1 LSGTLEIACEAPAN
15 GSNLG
20 SCTFSQ
26 TLLRQ
31 LFPPNGLGL
40 VDCQYGECVSQ
51 GVIDIVQGN
60 VDPAATATNKEDG
73 LSGGVIAGLAV
84 VGTIVLAILALIG
97 WGLLTQK
104 KARKIGAV
112 SLDDSAFGRRK
123 GFGAGVEWSN
133 VGYHSKRPQN
143 RKLAT
148 LGRKSSPTEGKIILE
163 GVTGKLN
170 PGGLCCVLGPSGAG
184 KSTFVDILG
193 GRRKA
198 AGRVVGKV
206 HFFGN
211 DTSSGGAKVRH
222 RVGFVDQV
230 SRWAETLLVSR
241 SQTDLLQA
249 SRRMY

>member
-1 LSGTLEIACEAPAN
+1 MSGTLEIACEAPSN
-15 GSNLG
+15 GSNSG

-26 TLLRQ
+26 TLLKQ
-31 LFPPNGLGL
+31 LFPPSGLGL

-51 GVIDIVQGN
+51 GIVDIAQGN
-60 VDPAATATNKEDG
+60 ANPAPTATDKEGD

-84 VGTIVLAILALIG
+84 VGTIVFAILALIG
-97 WGLLTQK
+97 WGLLARK
-104 KARKIGAV
+104 KARKAGAV

-123 GFGAGVEWSN
+123 GFGAGVEWNN
-133 VGYHSKRPQN
+133 VGYHLKRSQN

-148 LGRKSSPTEGKIILE
+148 LGRKSSPKEGKTILE

-206 HFFGN
+206 DFFGN
-211 DTSSGGAKVRH
+211 DTTSGEAKVKH

-230 SRWAETLLVSR
+230 SHRVKPCWFRVFIH
-241 SQTDLLQA
+241 
-249 SRRMY
+249 